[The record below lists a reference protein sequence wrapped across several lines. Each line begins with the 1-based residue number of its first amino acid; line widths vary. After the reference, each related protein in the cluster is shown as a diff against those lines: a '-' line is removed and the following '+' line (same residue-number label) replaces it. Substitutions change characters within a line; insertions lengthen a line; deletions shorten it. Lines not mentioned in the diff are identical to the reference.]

1 MDGVSSSLLS
11 VAVIKTMTKSNLEK
25 KEFVWLAYPN
35 HSPSLWEVMAGTQ
48 TGQELEARMDA
59 VATRGMWLA

>member
-1 MDGVSSSLLS
+1 
-11 VAVIKTMTKSNLEK
+11 MTKSNLEK

-35 HSPSLWEVMAGTQ
+35 HSPSLWEVMAATQ
-48 TGQELEARMDA
+48 TEQELEARMDV